1 MNAELFKRDMNR
13 AIRQA
18 ISKLDR
24 GTVGIGE
31 DCLWQLTV
39 NQLSKANGPIGTNAA
54 WVARQTFNEIVRDHP
69 FTNFVYQQ

>member
-1 MNAELFKRDMNR
+1 MNAELFKKDMAK

-31 DCLWQLTV
+31 DCLWQLTARHIPH
-39 NQLSKANGPIGTNAA
+39 NANSPVGTNAA
-54 WVARQTFNEIVRDHP
+54 WVARQTFNDIVRDHP
-69 FTNFVYQQ
+69 FTNFVYP